1 MDEQDSSGKPPPKK
15 RKRRGS
21 LIERAGS
28 VYDFEAVL
36 RARVVMPD
44 GGGQGQVL
52 DVPLNPAGQTKIEPR
67 PSLSPEPLPFQ
78 SIETGMGVTTI
89 EAPSSSPSPP
99 PSPPAA
105 LSGGG
110 GGLVPPD
117 QTPAVSGSKEPAA
130 LPSPDIVYRTAKV
143 NRADLIDQGFVMPD
157 AAITALAEEFRIV
170 KRTLLLNAIGPT
182 ALPNGRRILI
192 CSAQANEGKTFC
204 AVNLALSMANERDI
218 EVLLIDGDFAK
229 PTVLST
235 LGIEGPV
242 GLMDALGDP
251 DIDVETLV
259 IKTDVGNLS
268 VLPSGKYTNE
278 ATELIAADRT
288 RVIIERLSTKP
299 NRIILFDSPPA
310 LAASPASV
318 LAYHVGQV
326 LLVVRADK
334 TAEAELRD
342 AVLLLGGCEEIQLL
356 LNGARFAPNARRFGS
371 YYGYEAPR

>member
-1 MDEQDSSGKPPPKK
+1 MASGDDSKPTK
-15 RKRRGS
+15 RRSRGS

-44 GGGQGQVL
+44 QPPAPGQVI
-52 DVPLNPAGQTKIEPR
+52 DVPLTPVG
-67 PSLSPEPLPFQ
+67 PEPLPY
-78 SIETGMGVTTI
+78 
-89 EAPSSSPSPP
+89 EAAFAAELSTLPEPSAPP
-99 PSPPAA
+99 PPGPVPPKPLTKA
-105 LSGGG
+105 GGG
-110 GGLVPPD
+110 GELVPPP
-117 QTPAVSGSKEPAA
+117 PAQAPAADKPAA
-130 LPSPDIVYRTAKV
+130 LPAPDVVYRTAKV

-182 ALPNGRRILI
+182 ALPNGRRILV

-235 LGIEGPV
+235 LGIDGPV
-242 GLMDALGDP
+242 GLMDALADP

-288 RVIIERLSTKP
+288 RLIIERLSAKP

>member
-1 MDEQDSSGKPPPKK
+1 VTVDDDSPKPPAKK
-15 RKRRGS
+15 RRRRGS

-44 GGGQGQVL
+44 AGVMPTPPVIDL
-52 DVPLNPAGQTKIEPR
+52 PLSPT
-67 PSLSPEPLPFQ
+67 LSPEPISLGAGAGQ
-78 SIETGMGVTTI
+78 
-89 EAPSSSPSPP
+89 APVLDAPP
-99 PSPPAA
+99 PVSMPAPDVPAA
-105 LSGGG
+105 
-110 GGLVPPD
+110 PPVA
-117 QTPAVSGSKEPAA
+117 PAQPVLPAAQPEPAA
-130 LPSPDIVYRTAKV
+130 LAAPEIIYRTAKV

-242 GLMDALGDP
+242 GLMDALADP
-251 DIDVETLV
+251 DVDVETLV

-288 RVIIERLSTKP
+288 RQIIERLSTKP

-334 TAEAELRD
+334 TGEAELRD

>member
-1 MDEQDSSGKPPPKK
+1 MDGQDDSGKPPPRK

-44 GGGQGQVL
+44 GGGQPPVIDMPASPQQPQPQ
-52 DVPLNPAGQTKIEPR
+52 PLHQPVMP
-67 PSLSPEPLPFQ
+67 PLPYQ
-78 SIETGMGVTTI
+78 GLDAGSDVAAVETPLT
-89 EAPSSSPSPP
+89 
-99 PSPPAA
+99 PARA
-105 LSGGG
+105 DAGG
-110 GGLVPPD
+110 GGLLPPAAP
-117 QTPAVSGSKEPAA
+117 PAPAAGDGAA
-130 LPSPDIVYRTAKV
+130 LPAPEIVYRTAKV

-242 GLMDALGDP
+242 GLMDALADP

-288 RVIIERLSTKP
+288 RTIIERLSARP

>member
-1 MDEQDSSGKPPPKK
+1 MDDQVPDKTPKK
-15 RKRRGS
+15 GRRRGGS

-28 VYDFEAVL
+28 VYDFEGIL
-36 RARVVMPD
+36 RARIF
-44 GGGQGQVL
+44 
-52 DVPLNPAGQTKIEPR
+52 VPPTGEPTPIIDMAPAQPAFDPFKPA
-67 PSLSPEPLPFQ
+67 PAPELPPAPPPL
-78 SIETGMGVTTI
+78 IETQ
-89 EAPSSSPSPP
+89 APP
-99 PSPPAA
+99 PVA
-105 LSGGG
+105 LAGSGGAG
-110 GGLVPPD
+110 AMP
-117 QTPAVSGSKEPAA
+117 PAVSSQAAAEPAA
-130 LPSPDIVYRTAKV
+130 LPAPDIIYKTAKV
-143 NRADLIDQGFVMPD
+143 DRAALIEQGFIMPD

-182 ALPNGRRILI
+182 ALPKGRRLLI

-218 EVLLIDGDFAK
+218 EVLLVDGDFAK

-242 GLMDALGDP
+242 GLMDALADP

-259 IKTDVGNLS
+259 IKTDVGSLA

-288 RVIIERLSTKP
+288 RHVLDRLASKP
-299 NRIILFDSPPA
+299 NRIVLFDSPPA

-326 LLVVRADK
+326 LLVVQADR
-334 TAEAELRD
+334 TGEAELRD
-342 AVLLLGGCEEIQLL
+342 ATLLLGGCEEIQLL
-356 LNGARFAPNARRFGS
+356 LNKVRFSPSSRRFGS

>member
-1 MDEQDSSGKPPPKK
+1 MDEKEKK
-15 RKRRGS
+15 KGRRRGS

-28 VYDFEAVL
+28 IYDFEAVL
-36 RARVVMPD
+36 RARVVMPS
-44 GGGQGQVL
+44 GMEQ
-52 DVPLNPAGQTKIEPR
+52 PTIEMPPAPMDIDMR
-67 PSLSPEPLPFQ
+67 PA
-78 SIETGMGVTTI
+78 IET
-89 EAPSSSPSPP
+89 APP
-99 PSPPAA
+99 PQPSARIASDVPPAA
-105 LSGGG
+105 QPQLGSAGGG
-110 GGLVPPD
+110 GALPPAD
-117 QTPAVSGSKEPAA
+117 GALALSGADETPS
-130 LPSPDIVYRTAKV
+130 LPSPSIVYKTAKV
-143 NRADLIDQGFVMPD
+143 DRAGLIEQGFVMPD

-182 ALPNGRRILI
+182 ALPKGRRLLV

-235 LGIEGPV
+235 LGIEGPM
-242 GLMDALGDP
+242 GLMDALADTS
-251 DIDVETLV
+251 IDVETLV

-288 RVIIERLSTKP
+288 RVILERLAAQP
-299 NRIILFDSPPA
+299 NRIVIFDSPPA

-334 TAEAELRD
+334 TGEAELRD

>member
-1 MDEQDSSGKPPPKK
+1 
-15 RKRRGS
+15 
-21 LIERAGS
+21 
-28 VYDFEAVL
+28 
-36 RARVVMPD
+36 
-44 GGGQGQVL
+44 
-52 DVPLNPAGQTKIEPR
+52 
-67 PSLSPEPLPFQ
+67 
-78 SIETGMGVTTI
+78 
-89 EAPSSSPSPP
+89 
-99 PSPPAA
+99 
-105 LSGGG
+105 
-110 GGLVPPD
+110 
-117 QTPAVSGSKEPAA
+117 
-130 LPSPDIVYRTAKV
+130 V
-143 NRADLIDQGFVMPD
+143 NRADLIEQGFVMPD

-242 GLMDALGDP
+242 GLMDALADP

-288 RVIIERLSTKP
+288 RAIIERLSSKA

-326 LLVVRADK
+326 LLIVRADK

>member
-1 MDEQDSSGKPPPKK
+1 MDEQDNSGKPPPRK

-44 GGGQGQVL
+44 GGGGGSPII
-52 DVPLNPAGQTKIEPR
+52 DVPLNPPQPVQ
-67 PSLSPEPLPFQ
+67 PPSPEPLPY
-78 SIETGMGVTTI
+78 EPLDTGRSVARSDTP
-89 EAPSSSPSPP
+89 EP
-99 PSPPAA
+99 PSLADAGGGALVPPAA
-105 LSGGG
+105 PRTSGRDGG
-110 GGLVPPD
+110 
-117 QTPAVSGSKEPAA
+117 TA
-130 LPSPDIVYRTAKV
+130 LPAPDIVYRTAKV

-242 GLMDALGDP
+242 GLMDALADP

-288 RVIIERLSTKP
+288 RTIIERLSSKA

>member
-1 MDEQDSSGKPPPKK
+1 MDDRDDSGKTPPKK
-15 RKRRGS
+15 RRRRGS

-36 RARVVMPD
+36 RARVIMPD
-44 GGGQGQVL
+44 QGSAPGHTI
-52 DVPLNPAGQTKIEPR
+52 DVPLTPVMPQPTLTPDPIALEADTRAVDIATVSAPKALAGG
-67 PSLSPEPLPFQ
+67 SGDS
-78 SIETGMGVTTI
+78 V
-89 EAPSSSPSPP
+89 P
-99 PSPPAA
+99 PSMPVVA
-105 LSGGG
+105 
-110 GGLVPPD
+110 
-117 QTPAVSGSKEPAA
+117 TPAEPAA
-130 LPSPDIVYRTAKV
+130 LPSPEIVYRTAKV

-235 LGIEGPV
+235 LGIEGPI
-242 GLMDALGDP
+242 GLMDALADTE
-251 DIDVETLV
+251 IDVESLV

-288 RVIIERLSTKP
+288 RVIIERLSSKP

>member
-1 MDEQDSSGKPPPKK
+1 VSDPKDSQPPKG
-15 RKRRGS
+15 RRSGGGS

-28 VYDFEAVL
+28 LYDFDAVL
-36 RARVVMPD
+36 RARVGSSD
-44 GGGQGQVL
+44 GEV
-52 DVPLNPAGQTKIEPR
+52 
-67 PSLSPEPLPFQ
+67 
-78 SIETGMGVTTI
+78 
-89 EAPSSSPSPP
+89 PSSSQPGDMPLSVPLPPHREMPAWPAPSATEGWSHQPGA
-99 PSPPAA
+99 PAFE
-105 LSGGG
+105 
-110 GGLVPPD
+110 
-117 QTPAVSGSKEPAA
+117 EPE
-130 LPSPDIVYRTAKV
+130 IVHRVAKV
-143 NRADLIDQGFVMPD
+143 NRAELIDQGFVMPD

-170 KRTLLLNAIGPT
+170 KRALLLNAVGPT
-182 ALPNGRRILI
+182 ALPNGRRVLI
-192 CSAQANEGKTFC
+192 CSANPNEGKTFC

-235 LGIEGPV
+235 LGIDGPV
-242 GLMDALGDP
+242 GLMDALADTA
-251 DIDVETLV
+251 IDVETLV
-259 IKTDVGNLS
+259 IKTDIGNLS

-288 RVIIERLSTKP
+288 RAIIERLAHRP

-334 TAEAELRD
+334 TGEAELRD

>member
-1 MDEQDSSGKPPPKK
+1 MDEQDKK
-15 RKRRGS
+15 KGRRRGS

-28 VYDFEAVL
+28 IYDFEAVL
-36 RARVVMPD
+36 RARVVMPSD
-44 GGGQGQVL
+44 MPPPIIELPTGPLEFDAAPAIEARQPDPASQITGMAAPPMPQFGGGGQG
-52 DVPLNPAGQTKIEPR
+52 G
-67 PSLSPEPLPFQ
+67 
-78 SIETGMGVTTI
+78 
-89 EAPSSSPSPP
+89 P
-99 PSPPAA
+99 PSDIIPTAGAPR
-105 LSGGG
+105 
-110 GGLVPPD
+110 
-117 QTPAVSGSKEPAA
+117 EPAA
-130 LPSPDIVYRTAKV
+130 LLPPGEIAYRTAKV
-143 NRADLIDQGFVMPD
+143 DRAGLIEQGFVMPD

-182 ALPNGRRILI
+182 ALPKGRRLLV

-242 GLMDALGDP
+242 GLMDALGDTS
-251 DIDVETLV
+251 IDVETLV

-288 RVIIERLSTKP
+288 RVILDRLAAKP
-299 NRIILFDSPPA
+299 NRIVIFDSPPA

-326 LLVVRADK
+326 LLVVRADR
-334 TAEAELRD
+334 TGEAELRD
-342 AVLLLGGCEEIQLL
+342 AVLLLGGCDEIQLL

>member
-1 MDEQDSSGKPPPKK
+1 MDDRDDTDKTPPKK
-15 RKRRGS
+15 RRRRGS

-44 GGGQGQVL
+44 QGPAPGQTI
-52 DVPLNPAGQTKIEPR
+52 DVPLSPVMPQTTLTPQ
-67 PSLSPEPLPFQ
+67 PTLTPEPIAPELPTYQ
-78 SIETGMGVTTI
+78 AAGVTTI
-89 EAPSSSPSPP
+89 SAPPQALAGGSGHGAQPP
-99 PSPPAA
+99 TLTPAA
-105 LSGGG
+105 
-110 GGLVPPD
+110 
-117 QTPAVSGSKEPAA
+117 TPAGPAA
-130 LPSPDIVYRTAKV
+130 LPSPEIVYRTAKV
-143 NRADLIDQGFVMPD
+143 NRAELIDQGFVMPD

-235 LGIEGPV
+235 LGIDGPI
-242 GLMDALGDP
+242 GLMDALADTE
-251 DIDVETLV
+251 IDVESLV

-288 RVIIERLSTKP
+288 RVIIERLSSKP

>member
-1 MDEQDSSGKPPPKK
+1 MDGPDDSGKPPPRK

-36 RARVVMPD
+36 RARVVMPESN
-44 GGGQGQVL
+44 GAPGQVV
-52 DVPLNPAGQTKIEPR
+52 DVPLTQVQQPTLTPQPT
-67 PSLSPEPLPFQ
+67 LSPPLPFE
-78 SIETGMGVTTI
+78 SIDTAMGVSTI
-89 EAPSSSPSPP
+89 QADSAFPAPAPLPGAGGNGA
-99 PSPPAA
+99 SPPAELPTLA
-105 LSGGG
+105 AGK
-110 GGLVPPD
+110 D
-117 QTPAVSGSKEPAA
+117 PAA
-130 LPSPDIVYRTAKV
+130 LPAPEIAYRTAKV

-288 RVIIERLSTKP
+288 RVIIERLSAKP

>member
-1 MDEQDSSGKPPPKK
+1 MDGQDDSGKPPPRK

-36 RARVVMPD
+36 RARVVMPEGGGEQPVVDVPVNTPQPQPQPQPPQQPSMPPLPYQGLD
-44 GGGQGQVL
+44 GGAAL
-52 DVPLNPAGQTKIEPR
+52 AAADM
-67 PSLSPEPLPFQ
+67 PLPPVLAD
-78 SIETGMGVTTI
+78 GM
-89 EAPSSSPSPP
+89 
-99 PSPPAA
+99 
-105 LSGGG
+105 G
-110 GGLVPPD
+110 GGLVPPAM
-117 QTPAVSGSKEPAA
+117 PPAA
-130 LPSPDIVYRTAKV
+130 AAGNGVALPAPEIVYRTAKV

-170 KRTLLLNAIGPT
+170 KRTLLLNAVGPT

-242 GLMDALGDP
+242 GLMDALADP

-288 RVIIERLSTKP
+288 RAIIERLSTKP

-326 LLVVRADK
+326 LLVVSADK

>member
-1 MDEQDSSGKPPPKK
+1 MDDDSPKPPARK
-15 RKRRGS
+15 RRRRGS

-44 GGGQGQVL
+44 AGTMPYSPVL
-52 DVPLNPAGQTKIEPR
+52 DMP
-67 PSLSPEPLPFQ
+67 LSPQPGPASLGAGTMQAPTLEAVPPVAPL
-78 SIETGMGVTTI
+78 SG
-89 EAPSSSPSPP
+89 PP
-99 PSPPAA
+99 VVEQPAAPPAQA
-105 LSGGG
+105 E
-110 GGLVPPD
+110 PP
-117 QTPAVSGSKEPAA
+117 A
-130 LPSPDIVYRTAKV
+130 LPPAQPAPTALPAPDIIYRTAKV

-242 GLMDALGDP
+242 GLMDALADP
-251 DIDVETLV
+251 EVDVETLV

-288 RVIIERLSTKP
+288 RQIIERLSAKP

-334 TAEAELRD
+334 TGEAELRD